1 MATLNEVMKETAD
14 AIREKTGKSE
24 KIAPIN
30 FAEEIKSIS
39 AGGGESA
46 STIEYLDV
54 SGMNTDNKSALI
66 MYALQLKLTGE
77 DVVLGTQ
84 IISNGVYARTPMPS
98 QVTALSID
106 VTMPMT
112 KYISNGQSD
121 KQELTT
127 LEEMGISMLTGN
139 LPRLTK
145 EQFYTL
151 E

>member
-1 MATLNEVMKETAD
+1 MILNETVAAIAD
-14 AIREKTGKSE
+14 AIREKKGTTD

-30 FAEEIKSIS
+30 FAEEIRGITT
-39 AGGGESA
+39 GGGESA

-54 SGMNTDNKSALI
+54 SGMSNDNKSSLI

-77 DVVLGTQ
+77 SVVLGTQ
-84 IISNGVYARTPMPS
+84 IISHGMYSRTPMPS
-98 QVTALSID
+98 VVTAISMD
-106 VTMPMT
+106 VTMPIT
-112 KYISNGQSD
+112 KYVSDSQSD

-127 LEEMGISMLTGN
+127 LEEMGISVFTDN

>member
-1 MATLNEVMKETAD
+1 MTTLDGNV
-14 AIREKTGKSE
+14 I
-24 KIAPIN
+24 
-30 FAEEIKSIS
+30 IKKGGGGTPTPPS
-39 AGGGESA
+39 GGESN
-46 STIEYLDV
+46 IEYLDV
-54 SGMNTDNKSALI
+54 SGMNTDNKSVLI

-98 QVTALSID
+98 HVTALSID

-112 KYISNGQSD
+112 KYMSNGQSD

-127 LEEMGISMLTGN
+127 LEEAGITIVTDN

-145 EQFYTL
+145 EQFYSL
-151 E
+151 D